1 MFKFENNEKS
11 HMPFAAPDPHNG
23 FAPRLFCCIMIGGKW
38 KIHQFRNKTWER
50 IYTGLPEDA
59 TECSPA
65 AECIDG
71 VWHLTFIAGG
81 AESSRMFRLY
91 HICDL
96 DAGSLPVILCPA
108 DVGFLQ
114 KNTLVH
120 ATRHGPL
127 VIEKPGKVLK
137 ITLNDAEYLYRVDFD
152 PFCPSKL
159 YISGQTFTGEIFSRI
174 YLTGKN
180 ELYSLEADG
189 VPAYKAAFWKDKCF
203 YAQRN
208 GTGFEDRR
216 IVKAERIR
224 RTRLNEK
231 ERVKVE
237 VESARNLTNH
247 NDEEFE

>member
-1 MFKFENNEKS
+1 
-11 HMPFAAPDPHNG
+11 
-23 FAPRLFCCIMIGGKW
+23 
-38 KIHQFRNKTWER
+38 
-50 IYTGLPEDA
+50 
-59 TECSPA
+59 
-65 AECIDG
+65 
-71 VWHLTFIAGG
+71 
-81 AESSRMFRLY
+81 MFRLY

-96 DAGSLPVILCPA
+96 DACSLPVILCPA

-127 VIEKPGKVLK
+127 VIERPGKILK

-152 PFCPSKL
+152 PFCPTRL
-159 YISGQTFTGEIFSRI
+159 FISGQTFTGEIFSRI

-208 GTGFEDRR
+208 GTGFEDRQ
-216 IVKAERIR
+216 IVQAERIR

-231 ERVKVE
+231 ELVKVE
-237 VESARNLTNH
+237 IESARNLTNH